1 MAKLINMITFPTYQK
16 SKKIWVNKKINMP
29 RLTKE
34 TKERIKNLEVNALQE
49 IVLKLA
55 ASEKTAYDYIFFNYL
70 NKETGEKELL
80 EQTKSDL
87 EFLFLK
93 RHKGFSDELKTANML
108 AACIKRINAFTKI
121 SKNKQYE
128 AELLLYILEIPFSL
142 SPNMF
147 GTSFTQYD
155 TKVALILKRLINLV
169 TKKMHEDYK
178 IEYQETINNYL
189 QILHHRSNHIDT
201 IYNLPKSI

>member
-1 MAKLINMITFPTYQK
+1 
-16 SKKIWVNKKINMP
+16 MP

-34 TKERIKNLEVNALQE
+34 TRDSIKNLKVNELQE

-55 ASEKTAYDYIFFNYL
+55 ASDKTAYDYVFTNYL
-70 NKETGEKELL
+70 NKETGEKELM
-80 EQTKSDL
+80 EETKSDL
-87 EFLFLK
+87 EVLFLK
-93 RHKGFSDELKTANML
+93 RYKGYADELKTANML
-108 AACIKRINAFTKI
+108 AACIKRINTFTKI

-147 GTSFTQYD
+147 GTCFTQYD

-169 TKKMHEDYK
+169 TKKMHEDYT
-178 IEYQETINNYL
+178 IEYQGTINRYL
-189 QILHHRSNHIDT
+189 QILHQRSNHIDT
-201 IYNLPKSI
+201 IYELPKSI